1 MRRPEEMPTIRV
13 QPVPS
18 RRGRLRS
25 RPALKR
31 EGLSLNM
38 VPTLAVLLQ
47 ILWTSNVARK
57 KAGIIFTD
65 LAKPAQM
72 IKYLVFIAKLAEQ

>member
-1 MRRPEEMPTIRV
+1 
-13 QPVPS
+13 
-18 RRGRLRS
+18 
-25 RPALKR
+25 
-31 EGLSLNM
+31 M